1 MEENMKSYDFL
12 SNNNQYFSEAD
23 QKVFCWEKGYQL
35 FAYQRMYTL
44 SNNVDYLH
52 SAMEVFQNNLLKKL
66 IEGNASYWQDLLA
79 KKVDILYLLGVHYF
93 SLDRQAAVD
102 YLISAKQIIIKF
114 PKRSLDTHLLDLMCK
129 IDAYVHNNA
138 YAI

>member
-1 MEENMKSYDFL
+1 MKSHDFL

-52 SAMEVFQNNLLKKL
+52 LAMEVFHNSLLKKL
-66 IEGNASYWQDLLA
+66 IEGNTSYKLELLT
-79 KKVDILYLLGVHYF
+79 KKADVLYLLGLHYF
-93 SLDRQAAVD
+93 SIDRRAAID
-102 YLISAKQIIIKF
+102 YFLNAKQIIGKL
-114 PKRSLDTHLLDLMCK
+114 PKRSLDAHLLDLSSK
-129 IDAYVHNNA
+129 LDSYVQNSA

>member
-1 MEENMKSYDFL
+1 MKSHDFL

-66 IEGNASYWQDLLA
+66 IDGNASYRQDLLV
-79 KKVDILYLLGVHYF
+79 KKVDVLYLLGVHYF
-93 SLDRQAAVD
+93 SIDRQAAVD
-102 YLISAKQIIIKF
+102 YLLSAKQIIIKF

-129 IDAYVHNNA
+129 IEAYVQNNA